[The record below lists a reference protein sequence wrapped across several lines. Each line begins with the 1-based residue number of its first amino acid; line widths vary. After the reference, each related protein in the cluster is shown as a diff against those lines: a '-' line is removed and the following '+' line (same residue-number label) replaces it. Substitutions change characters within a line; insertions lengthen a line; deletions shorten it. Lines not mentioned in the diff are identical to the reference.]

1 MVINPISSR
10 IPVLLFASSIYLSL
24 VIQHSGSVSFDF
36 NFSDQ
41 ETVSNNMSIQ
51 GDASFNNVDS
61 IGLTN
66 TLAGFTNRFSVGRAV
81 YNQPVLLWDSSSGEV
96 TDFTTRFSFLIQ
108 NTTVHFGAGFAFF
121 LSPYPSQIPPN
132 SNNYGYHLGL
142 FNSTTGLNAS
152 ANKIVAVEFD
162 TFFNPGIDPNS
173 TKQTDCHIGIDV
185 NTIYSTN
192 YSIVPNSFLVGM
204 KMTAQIEYK
213 SRFNLLSLLLW
224 SDTDKETKFTVKAFV
239 DIKTLLPCMC
249 AVGFSAA
256 TGTAA
261 ELHQIYSWSFKSTLE
276 VNHSLAVNDKGGINA
291 PVVGGIIGGVVIML
305 AIVGILLYFFAKK
318 FSINKIEEVG
328 MAGDESI
335 NYEFEKGRGPKRFP
349 YCELVDATNGFAENN
364 KLGEGGFGAVYRGIL
379 TKENIHVAVKRVSK
393 ESNQGKKEYISEVKI
408 ISQLRH
414 RNLVQLIGWCHDNG
428 EFLLVYELMHNGSLD
443 KHLYSEENVLDWPTR
458 HNIAL
463 ELGSALLYLHEEWE
477 KCVLHR
483 DVKPSNIMLDSSFNA
498 KLGDFGLARLID
510 HNQELETTN
519 IGAGTKG
526 YIAPECLLGTENAS
540 TQSDVFSFGVVLL
553 EITCGRRP
561 IVPQQDQRK
570 VSLVKWVWDLYGQ
583 KTHLEAVDERL
594 NGDFDKEEA
603 EGLMVVGLW
612 CAHPEKSLRPSI
624 RQAMSVLQFQA
635 PSPILPPKMPVM
647 PGYAAP
653 GDFNMQYYTSSVA
666 S

>member
-1 MVINPISSR
+1 MMAIYPISSR
-10 IPVLLFASSIYLSL
+10 IQALLFASSIYSSL
-24 VIQHSGSVSFDF
+24 VIPHSGSVSFDF

-41 ETVSNNMSIQ
+41 KTVNNNISIQ

-61 IGLTN
+61 VGLTN
-66 TLAGFTNRFSVGRAV
+66 TLAGITNRFSVGRAV
-81 YNQPVLLWDSSSGEV
+81 YNQPVPLWDSSSGEV
-96 TDFTTRFSFLIQ
+96 SDFTTRFSFLIQ

-132 SNNYGYHLGL
+132 SNNYGYYLGL

-152 ANKIVAVEFD
+152 ANEIVAVEFD
-162 TFFNPGIDPNS
+162 TFFNSGIDPNS
-173 TKQTDCHIGIDV
+173 TQRTDCHI
-185 NTIYSTN
+185 
-192 YSIVPNSFLVGM
+192 
-204 KMTAQIEYK
+204 
-213 SRFNLLSLLLW
+213 
-224 SDTDKETKFTVKAFV
+224 DKETKFSVKAFV
-239 DIKTLLPCMC
+239 DIKSLLPSMC

-256 TGTAA
+256 TGKVA

-276 VNHSLAVNDKGGINA
+276 VNHTSAVNDKSGINA
-291 PVVGGIIGGVVIML
+291 PVVGGIVGGAVIML
-305 AIVGILLYFFAKK
+305 AIVGILIYFFANKISMK
-318 FSINKIEEVG
+318 KIEEAG
-328 MAGDESI
+328 MAGGESI
-335 NYEFEKGRGPKRFP
+335 DYEFEKGRGPKRFP
-349 YCELVDATNGFAENN
+349 YSELVHATNGFAENN

-379 TKENIHVAVKRVSK
+379 TKEIIHVAVKRVSK

-414 RNLVQLIGWCHDNG
+414 RNLVRLIGWCHDNG

-443 KHLYSEENVLDWPTR
+443 KHLYSEDKVLDWPTK

-483 DVKPSNIMLDSSFNA
+483 DIKPSNIMLNSSFNA

-510 HNQELETTN
+510 HNKELETTN
-519 IGAGTKG
+519 IAAGTQG

-570 VSLVKWVWDLYGQ
+570 VSLVKWVWDLYGR
-583 KTHLEAVDERL
+583 KALLEAVDERL
-594 NGDFDKEEA
+594 NDDFDKN
-603 EGLMVVGLW
+603 EGERLLVVGLW

-635 PSPILPPKMPVM
+635 PFPILPPKMPVM

-653 GDFNMQYYTSSVA
+653 ADPNMQYYTSSVA
-666 S
+666 SSGGIVTKSTEAVPSVSSWLLKQPTTQSNLSNKFAD